1 MADKL
6 VYWATTGL
14 SFIVLVLVVAG
25 IVLHGQNMELQQQ
38 VQQRG
43 QQIAAGQNFGQLFQG
58 VVQNLATAA
67 VEKDDAAIRGL
78 LEAEGLKLAAPAKAE
93 ATDKAPRAK
102 K

>member
-6 VYWATTGL
+6 VYWGATGVAFL
-14 SFIVLVLVVAG
+14 VLVLAVSG
-25 IVLHGQNMELQQQ
+25 IVLHGQNAELQQQ
-38 VQQRG
+38 AQQRA
-43 QQIAAGQNFGQLFQG
+43 QQISAGQNFAQLFQG

-78 LEAEGLKLAAPAKAE
+78 LEAEGLKLNPPAKAE
-93 ATDKAPRAK
+93 AGDKTPRAK